1 MSTSMLTAIL
11 LVEKKSKDK
20 NTKGKCMNIVK
31 HDEEFF
37 ECIKFLA
44 PFLMIVNFMFTH
56 NLDGY
61 FFIIIGILIFT
72 EFRQAI
78 RSS

>member
-1 MSTSMLTAIL
+1 
-11 LVEKKSKDK
+11 
-20 NTKGKCMNIVK
+20 MNIVK
-31 HDEEFF
+31 RDEEFF
-37 ECIKFLA
+37 ECVKFLA

>member
-1 MSTSMLTAIL
+1 
-11 LVEKKSKDK
+11 
-20 NTKGKCMNIVK
+20 MNIDK
-31 HDEEFF
+31 RNDEFF

-44 PFLMIVNFMFTH
+44 PFLVIVNFMFTH
-56 NLDGY
+56 NLGGY